1 MKLIIVSG
9 LSGSGK
15 SVALHT
21 LEDEGFYCID
31 NLPGC
36 LLPSL
41 IEKVRATYL
50 KLYDRVAI
58 SIDARGEPEDLKD
71 FPKIKQQIE
80 QYGIDVEVLY
90 LHTENNRLMQRFSE
104 TRRRHPLAVAGI
116 PLTTAIDNER
126 LILSEVAAHA
136 TLTIDTTQMT
146 LHQLRQRIKSS
157 VAKTSNSLSLQLQS
171 FGFKHGTPGDADF
184 MFDVRCLPNP
194 HWDKSLRGHTGCE
207 DVVIKFLEAHNEVND
222 MFLSIRDFLDKWI
235 PSFQNE
241 NRAYLS
247 VCVGCTGGRH
257 RSVYMIQK
265 LYAYFNERL
274 SDVSLLHREL

>member
-36 LLPSL
+36 LLPNL

-104 TRRRHPLAVAGI
+104 TRRRHPLAVAGT

-126 LILSEVAAHA
+126 LILSEIAAHA

-157 VAKTSNSLSLQLQS
+157 VAKTSDSLSLQLQS

-194 HWDKSLRGHTGCE
+194 HWDKSLRSQTGC
-207 DVVIKFLEAHNEVND
+207 DDGVVDFLEEHSEVND

-235 PSFQNE
+235 PAFQNE

-265 LYAYFNERL
+265 LYTYFHGRL
-274 SDVSLLHREL
+274 NDVSLLHREL